1 MNISLIG
8 YGIIGQAWAQHYQ
21 ADGHTLKIWNRSPKT
36 VPGYEPNLPKAVAG
50 ADVIHIVVADPPAV
64 LEIFT
69 QILPVLTRSMLIL
82 QSSTISPESSE
93 SFRRMVE
100 QSGASYVEA
109 PFTGSKPAAEK
120 RENVFF
126 LGGSAEAK
134 QRARSV
140 LQPLSKAIFDLGDN
154 RQASTVKLA
163 MNLQI
168 AAICQALSEGLEM
181 SRRAGIPDPVFFDV
195 LAQNV
200 ARSGVSDLKKDK
212 LSTAEFSPQFSIKH
226 MHKDLRLA
234 LDSAPASTLPLTRRV
249 CEIYTQGMDQGWG
262 DLDFSALIR
271 LLVVHT
277 P

>member
-21 ADGHTLKIWNRSPKT
+21 TDGHTLKIWNRSPKA

-50 ADVIHIVVADPPAV
+50 ADIIHIVIADPPAV
-64 LEIFT
+64 LEVLT
-69 QILPVLTRSMLIL
+69 QILPVLTPSMLIL

-134 QRARSV
+134 QRSRSV
-140 LQPLSKAIFDLGDN
+140 LQPLSKAIFDLGNN

-181 SRRAGIPDPVFFDV
+181 SRRAGIPDPVFFEV

-226 MHKDLRLA
+226 MHKDLKLA
-234 LDSAPASTLPLTRRV
+234 LDSCPASTLPLTRRV
-249 CEIYTQGMDQGWG
+249 CEIYTQGMNQGWG

-271 LLVVHT
+271 LLEG
-277 P
+277 